1 MSYERVPTQPP
12 AYGEDPTTR
21 TAGDN
26 VPDDFKYSVNV
37 ASCEL
42 PVRQMFVRKV
52 YALLS
57 VQIFTTVL
65 VGYLIRLHLPLRD
78 WCMNNLWLY
87 FISIAGTIGFAIG
100 ANIKAR
106 SYPINLI
113 FLAAFTLCESYG
125 IGLACA
131 FVETDA
137 VVQAL
142 LITFV
147 VFIGLTAFAFQSK
160 YDFTSWQGVLGI
172 SVWALIAIG
181 FVNMFFPGNS
191 KGFEMVYSGAGAL
204 IFSAYILVDTQKLM
218 TTFSLDD
225 EVSAAIALYLDILNL
240 FLFIL
245 RILQS
250 RSDD

>member
-1 MSYERVPTQPP
+1 MSYQPVPSQPP
-12 AYGEDPTTR
+12 AYGEDPAAR
-21 TAGDN
+21 TMGDN

-57 VQIFTTVL
+57 VQIFATVL
-65 VGYLIRLHLPLRD
+65 VGYIIRSHEPLRN
-78 WCMNNLWLY
+78 WCLSNIWLY
-87 FISIAGTIGFAIG
+87 IVSIVGTLGFAIG

-113 FLAAFTLCESYG
+113 LLGGFTLCESYG
-125 IGLACA
+125 VGLACS

-142 LITFV
+142 LITFM
-147 VFIGLTAFAFQSK
+147 VFIGLTIFAFQTR
-160 YDFTSWQGVLGI
+160 YDFRSWQGVLGI

-191 KGFEMVYSGAGAL
+191 KGFEMLYSGAGAL
-204 IFSAYILVDTQKLM
+204 IFSAYILVDTQHLM
-218 TTFSLDD
+218 KTYSLDD

-245 RILQS
+245 RLLQS

>member
-1 MSYERVPTQPP
+1 MSYQQVPTQPP
-12 AYGEDPTTR
+12 AYGEDPATR

-26 VPDDFKYSVNV
+26 IPDDFKYSVNV

-42 PVRQMFVRKV
+42 SVRQMFVRKV

-57 VQIFTTVL
+57 VQIFATVF
-65 VGYLIRLHLPLRD
+65 VGYLIRSHEPLRN
-78 WCMNNLWLY
+78 WCLNNMWFY
-87 FISIAGTIGFAIG
+87 IVSVVGAFGFAIA

-113 FLAAFTLCESYG
+113 LLAGFTVCEAYG
-125 IGLACA
+125 IGLACS

-147 VFIGLTAFAFQSK
+147 LFIGLTAFAFQSK

-191 KGFEMVYSGAGAL
+191 KGFELLYSAAGAL
-204 IFSAYILVDTQKLM
+204 VFSGYILVDTQHLM
-218 TTFSLDD
+218 KTFSLDD

-245 RILQS
+245 RLMS
-250 RSDD
+250 NRNND